1 MLEELGLDL
10 DQVNLATWL
19 VPGVGLM
26 VAGSV
31 YVVLGYI
38 RRRVRRGHG
47 GSREEDLS
55 WQDLLASLRRR
66 RREREKAGLSADED
80 LPPEELFKELLAG
93 LPADA
98 LRQPAAAVEDLFFQ
112 TQGGVEKRA
121 GRRRWG
127 NPTEVHVILPVGP
140 SRVHGLV
147 INRSTGGL
155 AILVQQEVSAGTS
168 IKVHSVEAPRS
179 VPFIEMEVCHCRKAG
194 RLFLIGCQFCEDVP
208 WNVRVW
214 FG

>member
-10 DQVNLATWL
+10 DQVSLATWL
-19 VPGVGLM
+19 VPSVGLM

-31 YVVLGYI
+31 YLMLGYV
-38 RRRVRRGHG
+38 RRRFRRRRGA
-47 GSREEDLS
+47 SREEDLS

-98 LRQPAAAVEDLFFQ
+98 LREPVATVEDLLYQ
-112 TQGGVEKRA
+112 TQGGLEKRS

-127 NPTEVHVILPVGP
+127 NPTEVHVILPTGP

-155 AILVQQEVSAGTS
+155 AILVQQEVPAGTS
-168 IKVHSVEAPRS
+168 IKIHSVEAPRS
-179 VPFIEMEVCHCRKAG
+179 VPFTELQVCHCRKAG
-194 RLFLIGCQFCEDVP
+194 RLFLIGCEFREDVP